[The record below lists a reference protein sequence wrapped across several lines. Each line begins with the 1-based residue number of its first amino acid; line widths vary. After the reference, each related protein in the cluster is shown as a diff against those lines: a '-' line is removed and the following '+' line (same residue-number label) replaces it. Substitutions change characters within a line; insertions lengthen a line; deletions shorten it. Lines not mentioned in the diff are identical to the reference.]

1 MKIVNNVFV
10 ETQNFASH
18 VINKNIFFVK
28 TQNFTSLHEALLLLI
43 TVLLFSCSSP
53 EIDTLSI
60 KNLIEKGEI
69 VGAEEQINRAL
80 AEDSSNV
87 EVNVLYADLLLKKGE
102 YKNAYFFLNK
112 ARGFDSANV
121 EVNLKLSEFY
131 LYLGQFEKSIAS
143 ANDVLKKERNNAKAN
158 FLKGISYKEYGDT
171 AKAFSNFQTV
181 VEQDAN
187 FYDAY
192 IQLGILACAKHDST
206 AVNYFDNALTLK
218 PMSPEALFNK
228 ARFYQMHG
236 ALKKAF
242 NIYITIPQGSI
253 FYGSAIYNSGIILYE
268 QGKFTEAKKMFDIA
282 SDYNNPKAYYMKGLI
297 HEREGKIDSA
307 KWNYQQCL
315 RLGGRF
321 ELAEERLNKL

>member
-18 VINKNIFFVK
+18 VINKSFFLFVK
-28 TQNFTSLHEALLLLI
+28 TQNMAYQRHFFLLTIILCF
-43 TVLLFSCSSP
+43 FSCSS

-60 KNLIEKGEI
+60 KILIEKGEI
-69 VGAEEQINRAL
+69 SIAEEQIHRAL
-80 AEDSSNV
+80 EEDSSNV

-102 YKNAYFFLNK
+102 YKNAYFFLNR
-112 ARGFDSANV
+112 ARGFDSANL

-143 ANDVLKKERNNAKAN
+143 ANAVLKRDRNNAKAY

-171 AKAFSNFQTV
+171 AKAFSSFQTV

-192 IQLGILACAKHDST
+192 IQLGVLASAKHDSS

-236 ALKKAF
+236 ALNKAF
-242 NIYITIPQGSI
+242 NIYITILRGSN
-253 FYGSAIYNSGIILYE
+253 FYGSAIYNSGNILYE
-268 QGKFTEAKKMFDIA
+268 QGKFTQAKKLFDIA
-282 SDYNNPKAYYMKGLI
+282 THYNNPKAYYMQGLI
-297 HEREGKIDSA
+297 YEREGKLDSA

-321 ELAEERLNKL
+321 ELAEDRLSKL